1 MGLVNSYQREA
12 LKLAPI
18 GGEELIT
25 ARMTHEKNQDKFYG
39 AKTVAEFLSIVDGKF
54 GGDEE

>member
-1 MGLVNSYQREA
+1 M

-18 GGEELIT
+18 GGEELIKAT
-25 ARMTHEKNQDKFYG
+25 MTNERNQDKLYG
-39 AKTVAEFLSIVDGKF
+39 TKTVAEFVSIVDGKF